1 MTRSSVCTSRGSNH
15 SARVLTGEAAAGHR
29 PALRVKCE
37 RLHFAGDLREADSVF
52 HYFSATLHFMQN
64 YKYLIV
70 GGGMTADSAVHG
82 IRSLDSEGS
91 IGVISTESEAPY
103 NRPPLTKAL
112 WKGDPLESIWRKP
125 ETRNVT
131 SHLGR
136 TVKSLDVQNKRATD
150 DLGNQFA
157 WEKLLLATGGS
168 PRRFPFGG
176 DHIVYYRTLA
186 DYRRLRAL
194 TEKGQRFAVIGGGFI
209 GSEIAAALA
218 LNGKKVTMLFP
229 GTTIGGS
236 VFPAELGNFLNGYY
250 RDKGVELRPGETV
263 IDVIPKGNAFVVRS
277 RGSNASAETE
287 LEVDGVVAGIGIEPN
302 IELARAAGLKTDNGI
317 VVNEQL
323 ATSHPDIF
331 AAGDVARFPNP
342 ALGKSIRVEHEDHA
356 NTSGQHVGRVMAGRA
371 EPYEHLPMFYSDLFD
386 LGYEAVGELSSRLE
400 TVTDWEEP
408 NRKGV
413 IYYLSENRV
422 RGVLL
427 WNVWGQVDAARQ
439 LIAQREPVDRSRL
452 KGLIKG

>member
-1 MTRSSVCTSRGSNH
+1 
-15 SARVLTGEAAAGHR
+15 
-29 PALRVKCE
+29 
-37 RLHFAGDLREADSVF
+37 
-52 HYFSATLHFMQN
+52 
-64 YKYLIV
+64 
-70 GGGMTADSAVHG
+70 
-82 IRSLDSEGS
+82 
-91 IGVISTESEAPY
+91 PY

-112 WKGDPLESIWRKP
+112 WKGDPLESIWRQP

-131 SHLGR
+131 SHPGR

-150 DLGNQFA
+150 DLGNQYA

-194 TEKGQRFAVIGGGFI
+194 TEKGERFAVIGGGFI

-218 LNGKKVTMLFP
+218 LNGKRVTMLFP

-250 RDKGVELRPGETV
+250 RDKGVELRSGETV

-302 IELARAAGLKTDNGI
+302 IELARAAGLKIDNGI
-317 VVNEQL
+317 LVNEQL

-342 ALGKSIRVEHEDHA
+342 ALGKLMRVEHEDHA

-400 TVTDWEEP
+400 TMSDWEEP

-427 WNVWGQVDAARQ
+427 WNVWGQVDTARK
-439 LIAQREPVDRSRL
+439 LIAERGPVDRSKL

>member
-1 MTRSSVCTSRGSNH
+1 
-15 SARVLTGEAAAGHR
+15 
-29 PALRVKCE
+29 
-37 RLHFAGDLREADSVF
+37 
-52 HYFSATLHFMQN
+52 MQN
-64 YKYLIV
+64 YKYLII

-82 IRSLDSEGS
+82 IRSIDSEGS
-91 IGVISTESEAPY
+91 IGVISAEPEAPY

-131 SHLGR
+131 THLGR
-136 TVKSLDVQNKRATD
+136 TVKALDPKNKRVTD
-150 DLGNQFA
+150 DFGNQFA

-168 PRRFPFGG
+168 PRRLPFGG
-176 DHIVYYRTLA
+176 DHIIYFRTLA

-194 TEKGQRFAVIGGGFI
+194 TEKGNRFAVIGGGFI
-209 GSEIAAALA
+209 GSEIAAALT

-229 GTTIGGS
+229 AATVGGR
-236 VFPAELGNFLNGYY
+236 VFPTELGNFLNGYY
-250 RDKGVELRPGETV
+250 REKGVELRPGETV
-263 IDVIPKGNAFVVRS
+263 TDVKPQGNAFVVRS
-277 RGSNASAETE
+277 RGSNASTETE

-302 IELARAAGLKTDNGI
+302 IELARAAGLKTENGI

-331 AAGDVARFPNP
+331 AAGDVAQFPNP

-371 EPYEHLPMFYSDLFD
+371 ESYEHLPMFYSDLFE
-386 LGYEAVGELSSRLE
+386 LGYEAVGELSNRLE
-400 TVTDWEEP
+400 TVSDWEEP

-413 IYYLSENRV
+413 IYYLSENRL

-427 WNVWGQVDAARQ
+427 WNVWGQVDAARK
-439 LIAQREPVDRSRL
+439 LIAQREPIDRSKL